1 MSITVQIA
9 GIIETLDDGAKND
22 IVAFVHLSFLQ
33 QASRIGL
40 GLVTQF
46 NVKVE
51 EPSMLKR
58 VANEIDE
65 RFSTD
70 TDPTSTQPEKAF
82 FANTA
87 MELIELIRF
96 SRWIGLACVIAII
109 SLVANTILLTVN
121 GKIAEHAV
129 LKTLGYSKLYIGWMV
144 LCESIFLSFFG
155 GTMGILCAF
164 CYLHFQSISIGNEG
178 LVLAFIPLNKFL
190 FGEFLPQ
197 LD

>member
-1 MSITVQIA
+1 
-9 GIIETLDDGAKND
+9 
-22 IVAFVHLSFLQ
+22 
-33 QASRIGL
+33 
-40 GLVTQF
+40 
-46 NVKVE
+46 
-51 EPSMLKR
+51 MLIKR

-109 SLVANTILLTVN
+109 GLVANTILLTVN

-144 LCESIFLSFFG
+144 LCESIFRHSLVGQWALFV
-155 GTMGILCAF
+155 
-164 CYLHFQSISIGNEG
+164 HFAICISK
-178 LVLAFIPLNKFL
+178 VYPLATKGWFWLLYPLNKFL
-190 FGEFLPQ
+190 FGEFLPGG
-197 LD
+197 LGLLAGLYPAWKAGTHSISESLKVA